1 MSTDAMIG
9 TISMFA
15 GNFAPRGYALCQ
27 GQLLSISQNTALFSI
42 IGTYYGG
49 NGQTTFAL
57 PDLRG
62 RSPVGVGNGPGLTP
76 ISIGQQGGT
85 SAITLTMANLP
96 PHSHAVNCDNTGQTS
111 TAPSGL
117 IPGLSDDRTTSLPVY
132 SGAAAN
138 AVMNP
143 QTVGVSGNSF
153 PLDGDDPYLGINF
166 IICTQGVFPSRN

>member
-1 MSTDAMIG
+1 MSNDAMIG
-9 TISMFA
+9 TIFMFA

-27 GQLLSISQNTALFSI
+27 GQLLSIAQNTALFSI

-62 RSPVGVGNGPGLTP
+62 RSPIGAGNGPGLSP

-85 SAITLTMANLP
+85 EGVSLGVANLP
-96 PHSHAVNCDNTGQTS
+96 PHSHGVKCDNTGNSS

-117 IPGLSDDRTTSLPVY
+117 IPGLAYDRTTVLALY
-132 SGAAAN
+132 SSANAN

-143 QTVGVSGNSF
+143 STVSVAGNSF
-153 PLDGDDPYLGINF
+153 PLQSEDPLLGINF
-166 IICTQGVFPSRN
+166 LICTQGVFPSRN